1 MNRRKQPADNHNVF
15 LLRAYFLNKVND
27 LSFDLKM
34 VIMWSCAAVAAV
46 VFIFMFF
53 FMFSHRRSKGGDS
66 AHFHDHLGVEMVWT
80 LLPVFIL
87 IGMTLPAVTDLIER
101 RDAQNHKTM
110 LLNLQVDGVSGSIM
124 TLDDQMMD
132 FYREIGD
139 IRSGKW
145 ILYIFGEGYCSLECE
160 KFFAELRI
168 FIGKSQEAKGKI
180 DIYYLSN
187 EQTASHHR
195 SDFLK
200 RLLPSMTA
208 VSISLSAFKSLL
220 PDDLNFRASRHLGG
234 ILVSPDKLTVLFYNF
249 QSGEK
254 NLLEDL
260 TQLLRD

>member
-1 MNRRKQPADNHNVF
+1 
-15 LLRAYFLNKVND
+15 

-34 VIMWSCAAVAAV
+34 IIIWSCAAVAAV

-53 FMFSHRRSKGGDS
+53 FMFSHRRSKGVDS

-87 IGMTLPAVTDLIER
+87 IGMTFPAVTGLIES

-110 LLNLQVDGVSGSIM
+110 LRNLQVDGVSGSIM
-124 TLDDQMMD
+124 TPDDQMID
-132 FYREIGD
+132 FFRNIDD
-139 IRSGKW
+139 IRSDQW
-145 ILYIFGEGYCSLECE
+145 ILFIFGEGYCGLGCE

-168 FIGKSQEAKGKI
+168 FVGKSREAKGKI
-180 DIYYLSN
+180 NIYYLSN
-187 EQTASHHR
+187 EQTANHHR

-200 RLLPSMTA
+200 RLVPSMTA
-208 VSISLSAFKSLL
+208 VSISLSALKSLL
-220 PDDLNFRASRHLGG
+220 PDELDFRASEDIGG
-234 ILVSPDKLTVLFYNF
+234 ILVSPDKQTVLLYNF
-249 QSGEK
+249 QAGDK